1 MPAIEVKLDLFDLLL
16 IYSLIIYNSSM
27 RNNVLSAFVEATE
40 KGTKFPFSLRDWR
53 TQWCTRDHNCL
64 DTFFHSLVSADSP
77 RYQRRYQRRNNT
89 RRTPFAVEWA
99 GGRGEGNG

>member
-40 KGTKFPFSLRDWR
+40 KGTKFPFSLRDW
-53 TQWCTRDHNCL
+53 
-64 DTFFHSLVSADSP
+64 A
-77 RYQRRYQRRNNT
+77 
-89 RRTPFAVEWA
+89 
-99 GGRGEGNG
+99 